1 MKKAWTMLLG
11 AAAAIALSVFSA
23 AAADVDLD
31 IRSAVEADG
40 VSFTVNSNKLA
51 ASQFTDSTVLTVA
64 CTGAEGDQSPVK
76 LVLNYWNSNSEANEN
91 IGEPASVEV
100 AAKEFK
106 DGSAVFT
113 YAELSAAL
121 GEIDPVSVYSID
133 VASVGGTVKC
143 TGFRAEN
150 IVAEGEMAEKGLL
163 RTTWVHA
170 KNPKAS
176 KNWSQSITIG
186 VDQFDISSMTP
197 DSFIV
202 TMFESD
208 LPEGSTAAPVEF
220 IVQSTDDHI
229 SPKAKNSTV
238 WGKVSPVLFN
248 GHFAFFSYDDIVEA
262 YGTDDFSCV
271 TTVYVG
277 DTDKAEIAVT
287 DVFAF
292 KCKSLAQP
300 EPEQPAESQPAE
312 DSSSK
317 QEPVTTSAAVTEASS
332 AAESAAAAVSSA
344 DTSSDS
350 GSSMGNSVI
359 FIVIGVV
366 AGIAIAGVVLYII
379 LGRKS
384 SETYDVNRHRF
395 VKNKKK

>member
-176 KNWSQSITIG
+176 KNWGQSITIG

-229 SPKAKNSTV
+229 SPKAKNRLQNST
-238 WGKVSPVLFN
+238 
-248 GHFAFFSYDDIVEA
+248 
-262 YGTDDFSCV
+262 
-271 TTVYVG
+271 
-277 DTDKAEIAVT
+277 
-287 DVFAF
+287 
-292 KCKSLAQP
+292 
-300 EPEQPAESQPAE
+300 
-312 DSSSK
+312 
-317 QEPVTTSAAVTEASS
+317 
-332 AAESAAAAVSSA
+332 
-344 DTSSDS
+344 
-350 GSSMGNSVI
+350 
-359 FIVIGVV
+359 
-366 AGIAIAGVVLYII
+366 
-379 LGRKS
+379 
-384 SETYDVNRHRF
+384 
-395 VKNKKK
+395 